1 MIEEGTRVMLVDGD
15 GRKSFLRVSKAMLEV
30 GRLGVVDG
38 RAICD
43 SSFGD
48 VLTVGGNEFTIL
60 KPSILDIVGAVQ
72 RKAQIMSPKDS
83 FLLPMYLDLEAGS
96 TVIEAGAG
104 SGALTVVLLKAV
116 APTGKVYSYDIRE
129 DHAKQARKNVEMSGH
144 AGCWDFK
151 IGDICTVELER
162 NVDAVVLD
170 MPNPWDAMDNVCR
183 AIRPGGHLSC
193 YVPNANQLER
203 TVKAM
208 RDAGL
213 SEVFAF
219 ETIQREMVVHDGGV
233 RPSFEMLGHTGY
245 LAFGRAITKPD

>member
-15 GRKSFLRVSKAMLEV
+15 GRKSFLRASKTMLEV

-48 VLTVGGNEFTIL
+48 VLTIGGNEFTIL
-60 KPSILDIVGAVQ
+60 RPSILDIVGAVQ

-144 AGCWDFK
+144 SGCWDFK

-170 MPNPWDAMDNVCR
+170 MPNPWDAMDNVCG
-183 AIRPGGHLSC
+183 AIRPGGHLCC

-245 LAFGRAITKPD
+245 LALGRRL